1 MRQKDAVP
9 CSRILANAALPILE
23 RARRLQHLE
32 KAVLQLLPEN
42 LSAHCKV
49 LNLKSEILVLAT
61 SSPAWAARLRFAAP
75 NLLKQLECQLA
86 LTTTIRTIQ
95 VKIDPETV
103 EIQSLKKQQPKL
115 SLASG
120 TLLAQTANSVNHPAL
135 QEALYRLA
143 AKASDF

>member
-9 CSRILANAALPILE
+9 CSRILAAAALPILE
-23 RARRLQHLE
+23 HARNLQRLEQS
-32 KAVLQLLPEN
+32 VLQLLPEN

-49 LNLKSEILVLAT
+49 QNLKSEILVLAT
-61 SSPAWAARLRFAAP
+61 TSPAWSARLRFAIP
-75 NLLKQLECQLA
+75 DLIKQLEYQLA
-86 LTTTIRTIQ
+86 LTIRTIQ
-95 VKIDPETV
+95 VKIEPEAV
-103 EIQSLKKQQPKL
+103 EIQPLKRHQPKL

-143 AKASDF
+143 AKARDF

>member
-23 RARRLQHLE
+23 RARRLQRLE
-32 KAVLQLLPEN
+32 QAVLRLLPEN
-42 LSAHCKV
+42 LSAHCTV
-49 LNLKSEILVLAT
+49 QNLKSEILVLAT
-61 SSPAWAARLRFAAP
+61 SSPAWAARLRFVAP
-75 NLLKQLECQLA
+75 DLIKQLECQLS
-86 LTTTIRTIQ
+86 LTIRTIQ
-95 VKIDPETV
+95 LRIEPETV
-103 EIQSLKKQQPKL
+103 DIQPVKREQPKL

-143 AKASDF
+143 AKARDF

>member
-9 CSRILANAALPILE
+9 CSRILANAAFPILE
-23 RARRLQHLE
+23 RARRLQRLE
-32 KAVLQLLPEN
+32 QAVLRLLPEN
-42 LSAHCKV
+42 LSAHCTV
-49 LNLKSEILVLAT
+49 QNLKSEILVLAT

-75 NLLKQLECQLA
+75 DLIKQLECQLA
-86 LTTTIRTIQ
+86 LTIRTIQ
-95 VKIDPETV
+95 LRVEPETV
-103 EIQSLKKQQPKL
+103 EIQVVKSRQPKL

-143 AKASDF
+143 AKARDF

>member
-9 CSRILANAALPILE
+9 CSRILANAAFPILE
-23 RARRLQHLE
+23 RARRLQRLE
-32 KAVLQLLPEN
+32 QTVLRLLPEN
-42 LSAHCKV
+42 LSAHCTV
-49 LNLKSEILVLAT
+49 QNLKSEILVLAT

-75 NLLKQLECQLA
+75 DLIKQLECQLA
-86 LTTTIRTIQ
+86 LTIRTIQ
-95 VKIDPETV
+95 LRVEPETV
-103 EIQSLKKQQPKL
+103 EIQLVKSRQPKL

-143 AKASDF
+143 AKARDF

>member
-9 CSRILANAALPILE
+9 CSRILTNAAFPILE
-23 RARRLQHLE
+23 RARRLQRLE
-32 KAVLQLLPEN
+32 QAVLRLLPEN
-42 LSAHCKV
+42 LSAHCTV
-49 LNLKSEILVLAT
+49 QNLKSEILVLAT

-75 NLLKQLECQLA
+75 DLIKQLECQLA
-86 LTTTIRTIQ
+86 LTIRTIQ
-95 VKIDPETV
+95 LRVEPETV
-103 EIQSLKKQQPKL
+103 EIQVVKSRQPKL

-143 AKASDF
+143 AKARDF